1 MIEFKNSKGIFQ
13 QIADN
18 LCDRILSGEFK
29 VGDKVPS
36 VREQAANLGVNH
48 NTIMRT
54 YSELQRDEII
64 TNKRGIGYFVAE
76 KAPSQILKVR
86 RQEFFEQTLPEIIHQ
101 VDLLKITKSDVKL
114 LITKL
119 EENENQ

>member
-1 MIEFKNSKGIFQ
+1 MEFKNSKGIFQ

-18 LCDRILSGEFK
+18 LCDRILQGEYN
-29 VGDKVPS
+29 VGEKIPS
-36 VREQAANLGVNH
+36 VREQAAKLGVNH

-54 YSELQRDEII
+54 YAELQREDII
-64 TNKRGIGYFVAE
+64 SNKRGIGYFVDE
-76 KAPSQILKVR
+76 NAPARILAVR
-86 RQEFFEQTLPEIIHQ
+86 RQEFFEFTLPELIDQ
-101 VDLLKITKSDVKL
+101 VGLLKITKSDVKT